1 MLFVNL
7 KSFINRN
14 SIVRINNPHYL
25 ANNNL
30 NNNITTMLQTE
41 RQALHYKVIANT
53 AHKVEKIARQLA
65 KLYNDSYIN
74 NNEIDRNLKKLERYY
89 DELKLY
95 LDK

>member
-1 MLFVNL
+1 MVNPL
-7 KSFINRN
+7 ETIPPRFQFSRKTQI
-14 SIVRINNPHYL
+14 I
-25 ANNNL
+25 NNL

-65 KLYNDSYIN
+65 ILYNDSYIN
-74 NNEIDRNLKKLERYY
+74 NNEINRNLKKLERYY

>member
-1 MLFVNL
+1 M
-7 KSFINRN
+7 I
-14 SIVRINNPHYL
+14 
-25 ANNNL
+25 
-30 NNNITTMLQTE
+30 MLQTE

-65 KLYNDSYIN
+65 TLYKESYIN
-74 NNEIDRNLKKLERYY
+74 NNEIDRNLKNLERYY